1 MQMNRQQITDRL
13 LDILRS
19 AADDESVAD
28 RCTEDSLLQ
37 TDLGLSS
44 VNMLYTVIAIE
55 ETFGIIFDDVTV
67 LSFRTFGDVVD
78 YVERKLS

>member
-1 MQMNRQQITDRL
+1 MNRQQITDKL

-67 LSFRTFGDVVD
+67 LSFRAFGDVVD
-78 YVERKLS
+78 YVEKKLS